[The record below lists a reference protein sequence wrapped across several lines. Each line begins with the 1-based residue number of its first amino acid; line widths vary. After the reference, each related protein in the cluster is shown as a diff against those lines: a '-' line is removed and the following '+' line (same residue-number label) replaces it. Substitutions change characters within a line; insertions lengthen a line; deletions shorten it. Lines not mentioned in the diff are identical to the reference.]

1 MVGEWGKG
9 GNGQNTYN
17 IPDNLEAGIHDTK
30 FNYQSKNQKTTVFLG
45 VIAII
50 IVLAICSAKFNQII
64 RLNAKTRMKKFIND
78 KQNSEQEKNKKM
90 FSLCQRGGYLDTL

>member
-1 MVGEWGKG
+1 MDKTLIISQTIWKREYMI
-9 GNGQNTYN
+9 QNLIIN
-17 IPDNLEAGIHDTK
+17 QRTK
-30 FNYQSKNQKTTVFLG
+30 KSTVFLG

-64 RLNAKTRMKKFIND
+64 RLNAKTRMKKFINN